1 MLKAKKDKQ
10 PVPTGRAKPAKG
22 GAKNV
27 KSGTASLCKGKY
39 VS

>member
-10 PVPTGRAKPAKG
+10 PVKPGWTAPKKG

-27 KSGTASLCKGKY
+27 KAGTASLCKGKY